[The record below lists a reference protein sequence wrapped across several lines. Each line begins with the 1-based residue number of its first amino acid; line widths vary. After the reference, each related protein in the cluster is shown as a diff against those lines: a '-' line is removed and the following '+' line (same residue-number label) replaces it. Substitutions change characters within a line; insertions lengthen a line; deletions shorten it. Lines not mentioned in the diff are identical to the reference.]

1 MNCRVAA
8 TFENIFKDLSVSRVC
23 NLESAKAFFMEE
35 IWKDIP
41 LEIVK
46 YQASSEG
53 NIRSVD
59 KHVKDGERVRL
70 FKGRVLKQTKR
81 PIGYST
87 VGLSINGVS
96 KTYLVHQLVAMAFL
110 GHNPSGMKLV
120 IDHINGDKNDNS
132 VNNLRIVTQKE
143 NINFYLIN
151 K

>member
-1 MNCRVAA
+1 
-8 TFENIFKDLSVSRVC
+8 
-23 NLESAKAFFMEE
+23 MEE

-53 NIRSVD
+53 NKRSVD